1 MHTSGPREY
10 ATAHRWRAFRLTR
23 KLALVTFD
31 RVRRGCGAAL
41 TAVAAMCVATRAAVT
56 QNPQSTAPAPPAP
69 ADSTS
74 GKARLFDAGEPLAL
88 TLKADFGA
96 IFKQRSGTKRDVPGV
111 ISYVTGSGDSIA
123 LDVQLRTRGHFRLA
137 NCQYPPLKVGFDR
150 ERAAKTVFAHQG
162 NGVKL
167 VVQCRG
173 GQTYANYLLEEYL
186 IYRTYNLLTDLS
198 FRVRLARVTYLDA
211 NGKRESET
219 RYGFFV
225 EDDDRM
231 ARRNHTNVLDRKGVS
246 QTELEPD
253 QMGLTAVFE
262 YMIGNTDWAVSAL
275 HNIVL
280 LSDSVGT
287 TVYPVPYDFDWS
299 GVIWPPYARPD
310 PSLTIHT
317 VRERTFRGTCR
328 TPQDLAFLF
337 APFNA
342 RKDAIYTLYR
352 DMEKEGLEAKRV
364 EQALEYY
371 DEFYK
376 TINDKARTQSAFIR
390 GCQG

>member
-10 ATAHRWRAFRLTR
+10 ATAHRWRAFRITR
-23 KLALVTFD
+23 KLALVTFH

-56 QNPQSTAPAPPAP
+56 QNPQSTAPAPAPPPPPSKPAP
-69 ADSTS
+69 ADSTP
-74 GKARLFDAGEPLAL
+74 GKARLFDAVEPLAL

-111 ISYVTGSGDSIA
+111 ISYGTGSGDSIG

-162 NGVKL
+162 NSVKL

-186 IYRTYNLLTDLS
+186 IYRTYNLLTDMS
-198 FRVRLARVTYLDA
+198 FRARLARVTYVDA
-211 NGKRESET
+211 NGKKEPET
-219 RYGFFV
+219 RNAFFV

-231 ARRNHTNVLDRKGVS
+231 ARRNHTKVFAHKGVQ
-246 QTELEPD
+246 QTELERD
-253 QMGLTAVFE
+253 QMGLTAVFQ

-280 LSDSVGT
+280 VSDSAGAT
-287 TVYPVPYDFDWS
+287 
-299 GVIWPPYARPD
+299 A
-310 PSLTIHT
+310 
-317 VRERTFRGTCR
+317 
-328 TPQDLAFLF
+328 
-337 APFNA
+337 
-342 RKDAIYTLYR
+342 
-352 DMEKEGLEAKRV
+352 
-364 EQALEYY
+364 
-371 DEFYK
+371 
-376 TINDKARTQSAFIR
+376 
-390 GCQG
+390 